1 MHWSTENDP
10 QVHKFFLNLM
20 NLQKTL
26 RRLILGEI
34 ILSVVIVTTG
44 FLEERFLP
52 AELRSYLD
60 IVAAQDLSI
69 KDGLVIALGV
79 PHMILLIVSWLAL
92 WQGWRSGRLLYTIT
106 WISSAPLLGLCAPLI
121 SGPVVASL
129 EPLMSLVSGLIL
141 GLLYFS
147 ELRFTYKP

>member
-1 MHWSTENDP
+1 
-10 QVHKFFLNLM
+10 M

-34 ILSVVIVTTG
+34 ILSVVIVTMG

-92 WQGWRSGRLLYTIT
+92 WQGWRSGRLLYTLT

-129 EPLMSLVSGLIL
+129 EPLVSLVSGLIL

>member
-1 MHWSTENDP
+1 
-10 QVHKFFLNLM
+10 M

-26 RRLILGEI
+26 RRLILCEI

-52 AELRSYLD
+52 AELRSYLN

-69 KDGLVIALGV
+69 KDWLVIVLGV
-79 PHMILLIVSWLAL
+79 PHIILPIVSWLAL
-92 WQGWRSGRLLYTIT
+92 WQGWRSGRLPHTIT
-106 WISSAPLLGLCAPLI
+106 WISLVPLFGLCAPLI
-121 SGPVVASL
+121 LGPVVASL
-129 EPLMSLVSGLIL
+129 EPLASLASGLIL

>member
-1 MHWSTENDP
+1 
-10 QVHKFFLNLM
+10 M

-34 ILSVVIVTTG
+34 ILSVVIVTMG

-79 PHMILLIVSWLAL
+79 PHMILPIVSWLSL
-92 WQGWRSGRLLYTIT
+92 WQGWRSGRLLYAIT
-106 WISSAPLLGLCAPLI
+106 SISSVPLFGLCAPLI

-129 EPLMSLVSGLIL
+129 EPLASLASGLIF

>member
-1 MHWSTENDP
+1 
-10 QVHKFFLNLM
+10 M

-26 RRLILGEI
+26 RRLILCEI
-34 ILSVVIVTTG
+34 ILSVVIVTTS

-69 KDGLVIALGV
+69 KDWIVIALGV
-79 PHMILLIVSWLAL
+79 PHMILLIVSWLSL
-92 WQGWRSGRLLYTIT
+92 WQGWRSGRLLYAIT
-106 WISSAPLLGLCAPLI
+106 SISSVPLFGLCAPLI

-129 EPLMSLVSGLIL
+129 EPLASLASGLIF